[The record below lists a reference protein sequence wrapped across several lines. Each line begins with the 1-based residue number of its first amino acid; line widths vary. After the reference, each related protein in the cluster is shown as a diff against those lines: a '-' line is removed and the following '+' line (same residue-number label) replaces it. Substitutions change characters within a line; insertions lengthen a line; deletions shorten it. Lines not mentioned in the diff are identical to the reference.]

1 MVMVK
6 RAKSKFKR
14 GNELSNSDNK
24 KIRNATKLEVDGVKF
39 RSHLEA
45 YCYKKLKEAGITDF
59 QYEQHKFVL
68 QEPFTFSNNSLELYE
83 RTIDGRK
90 VRDFGEVTS
99 NIRAIT
105 YTPDFVMIRPDKTGY
120 IIETK
125 GFRTDQFTL
134 KWKMFKKYLET
145 NGYKISLYAPN
156 NQNNVNRCVQSIKAR
171 YYL

>member
-1 MVMVK
+1 MMMVK
-6 RAKSKFKR
+6 RAKGNFKKRSKHD
-14 GNELSNSDNK
+14 DNK
-24 KIRNATKLEVDGVKF
+24 KIKNATKLEINGIRFK
-39 RSHLEA
+39 SNLEA
-45 YCYKKLKEAGITDF
+45 YCYKQLLDANINDF
-59 QYEQHKFVL
+59 QYEQTKFVL
-68 QEPFTFSNNSLELYE
+68 QEPFTFSNSSIELYE
-83 RTIDGRK
+83 RTVDGKK

-134 KWKMFKKYLET
+134 KWKMFKKYLED
-145 NGYKISLYAPN
+145 NGYKLSLYAPN
-156 NQNNVNRCVQSIKAR
+156 NQNNVNRCIQSIKSR